1 MKRLHHHMEAEYA
14 NNRWPC
20 NNMHPWHHSICQLPP
35 HQKFIQK
42 KPRFINIDTKHI
54 LSISAKMYSR
64 NYDKQ
69 VKHNRVFHLICFL
82 YSHSEKAS
90 PLFMHNNPHTN
101 TSRDYTDKSTDAGCA
116 LSMECV
122 MMMGQVV
129 HTYPNFTASNA
140 VVLMPFSTVNPVRK
154 ICVTPA
160 DSSQLWSSV
169 VLRPATS
176 TNAEYSSMYYT

>member
-1 MKRLHHHMEAEYA
+1 MRTIDGHATTCIRGIIAFVNFHRIRNL
-14 NNRWPC
+14 C
-20 NNMHPWHHSICQLPP
+20 
-35 HQKFIQK
+35 K
-42 KPRFINIDTKHI
+42 KNHDSLISTQSI